1 METILAICA
10 GIGLSAACG
19 FRIFVPLLV
28 LSIGALSGH
37 VHLSSEFQWIGSYPA
52 VIAFGLAT
60 ILEITAYYIPW
71 LDHFLDTIT
80 TPAAVIAGILVSVS
94 MVNEMSPFMKWIVA
108 VIAGGGTAGVVQLAT
123 VGLRGFSLGSTGGVA
138 NPVVATAELG
148 GSIFTSLFAV
158 FAPVIAIL
166 LLITFAIIWARRNS
180 NRRNAS
186 MPLPR
191 TSV

>member
-37 VHLSSEFQWIGSYPA
+37 VQLSSEFQWIGSYPA

>member
-37 VHLSSEFQWIGSYPA
+37 VHLASEFQWIGSYPA

-94 MVNEMSPFMKWIVA
+94 MVNEMSPFMKWILA

-123 VGLRGFSLGSTGGVA
+123 VGLRGFSLSSTGGIA

-158 FAPVIAIL
+158 FAPVIAII
-166 LLITFAIIWARRNS
+166 LLITFAIIWAKRNSTRRNES
-180 NRRNAS
+180 L
-186 MPLPR
+186 PLTR